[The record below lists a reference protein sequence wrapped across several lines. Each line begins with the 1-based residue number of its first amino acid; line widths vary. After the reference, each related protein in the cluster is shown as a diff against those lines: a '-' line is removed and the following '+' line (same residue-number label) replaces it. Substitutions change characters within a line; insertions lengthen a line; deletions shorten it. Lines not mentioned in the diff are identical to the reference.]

1 MKGKT
6 PVKVNAK
13 VTHKDANLPYMIPI
27 DVDSL
32 FDLAKAAYA
41 FLPKYSERFFQQKKH
56 CFTNPSPDEID

>member
-6 PVKVNAK
+6 PVK